1 MSVTRRQFL
10 SGVAISAAFGPFM
23 LDRAARAQTRKVR
36 HATIG
41 ASGQALSDVR
51 AFARHPAFELV
62 AVADV
67 DLCVVSRLQET
78 FPQVRVYQDWRELL
92 KKEKGRLDSINVSTP
107 DHMHAV
113 IAMEAMR
120 QGLHVYVQKPL
131 ANTVHEVRAMTEM
144 ARRQRVVTQM
154 GIQVSSSVPQ
164 RLGEAVVRSGVIG
177 KVTEVHTFS
186 NKSWGQEGPAP
197 AGSDPAPPTLDWEGW
212 VGVGEMRPYKKGVFH
227 PGEWR
232 RRVGFGT
239 GTLGDMGCHI
249 FSPPYRALSL
259 TSPLSITSHGP
270 APADGNW
277 AVRGRY
283 HYVYPGTEITAN
295 KTVDVWWYD
304 GSERPP
310 DAIAALVDGKLPDQG
325 TVFVGT
331 EGALLLPHGG
341 NEPLLYPQAKFTSR
355 ANWPT
360 IEPRDHY
367 GEFLDAVLASGKCSA
382 GFDYAGPL
390 SESVLLGNV
399 AAWYP
404 GEKLE
409 LDARTLRITNK
420 SEASERLTRTYRKGW
435 PGVKELQK

>member
-1 MSVTRRQFL
+1 MSVTRRQFINR
-10 SGVAISAAFGPFM
+10 VAVSAAFGPF
-23 LDRAARAQTRKVR
+23 LWRPTTSAQTRRVR

-51 AFARHPAFELV
+51 AFARHPAFELT

-78 FPQVRVYQDWRELL
+78 FPNVRVYQDWRELL

-107 DHMHAV
+107 DHMHAP
-113 IAMEAMR
+113 IAMAAMR

-131 ANTVHEVRAMTEM
+131 AATVHEVRAMTEL
-144 ARRQRVVTQM
+144 ARRTGVVTQM

-177 KVTEVHTFS
+177 KIREVHTFS

-197 AGSDPAPPTLDWEGW
+197 AGSDPVPPTLDWDEW
-212 VGVGEMRPYKKGVFH
+212 IGVGEPRPYKKGAFH

-232 RRVGFGT
+232 KRVGFGT

-249 FSPPYRALSL
+249 FSPPYRALAL

-283 HYVYPGTEITAN
+283 HYVYPGTDITEG

-310 DAIAALVDGKLPDQG
+310 DAIAALTDGKLPDQG
-325 TVFVGT
+325 AVFVGT
-331 EGALLLPHGG
+331 EGTLLLPHGG
-341 NEPLLYPQAKFTSR
+341 NEPLLFPQSKFTGRQS
-355 ANWPT
+355 WPE
-360 IEPRDHY
+360 IAPRDHY
-367 GEFLDAVLASGKCSA
+367 AEFLDAVLANGQCSA

-390 SESVLLGNV
+390 SESVLLGNA

-404 GEKLE
+404 GVTLE
-409 LDARTLRITNK
+409 LDAKTLRITNK
-420 SEASERLTRTYRKGW
+420 PEASARLTREYRKGW
-435 PGVKELQK
+435 GVKGLS

>member
-10 SGVAISAAFGPFM
+10 RGVATSAAFGPF
-23 LDRAARAQTRKVR
+23 LIASRPSAQVRKVR

-41 ASGQALSDVR
+41 ASGQALSDVM
-51 AFARHPAFELV
+51 AFTKHPAFDLV

-67 DLCVVSRLQET
+67 DLCVVSRLQQT
-78 FPQVRVYQDWRELL
+78 FPNVRVYQDWRELL
-92 KKEKGRLDSINVSTP
+92 KKEKGRIDSINVSTP
-107 DHMHAV
+107 DHMHAP
-113 IAMEAMR
+113 IAMAAMR
-120 QGLHVYVQKPL
+120 QGTHVYVQKPL
-131 ANTVHEVRAMTEM
+131 ANTVHEVRMMTDL

-164 RLGEAVVRSGVIG
+164 RLGEAVVRAGAVG
-177 KVTEVHTFS
+177 KIKEVHTFS
-186 NKSWGQEGPAP
+186 NKSWGQEGPVP
-197 AGSDPAPPTLDWEGW
+197 SGSDPVPPTLEWDEWL
-212 VGVGEMRPYKKGVFH
+212 GVAEPRPYKRGVFH

-249 FSPPYRALSL
+249 FSPPYRALGL

-283 HYVYPGTEITAN
+283 HYVYPGTDVTEG
-295 KTVDVWWYD
+295 KTIDVWWYD

-310 DAIAALVDGKLPDQG
+310 TEIFERVDGKLPDQG

-331 EGALLLPHGG
+331 EGTLLLPHGAQQ
-341 NEPLLYPQAKFTSR
+341 PLLFPSAKFASR
-355 ANWPT
+355 AWPE
-360 IEPRDHY
+360 IAPRDHY
-367 GEFLDAVLASGKCSA
+367 GEFLDAVLAHGTCSA

-404 GEKLE
+404 NEALE
-409 LDARTLRITNK
+409 LDAQSLRFPK
-420 SEASERLTRTYRKGW
+420 KPEATARLTRTYRKGW
-435 PGVKELQK
+435 PTKGLT

>member
-10 SGVAISAAFGPFM
+10 SGVAASAAFGPF
-23 LDRAARAQTRKVR
+23 LLASRGGAQTRKVR

-51 AFARHPAFELV
+51 AFAKHPAFDLV

-67 DLCVVSRLQET
+67 DLCIVSRLQEM
-78 FPQVRVYQDWRELL
+78 FPKVRIYQDWRELL
-92 KKEKGRLDSINVSTP
+92 KKEKGNLDSINVSIP
-107 DHMHAV
+107 DHMHAPV
-113 IAMEAMR
+113 AMAAMR

-131 ANTVHEVRAMTEM
+131 ANTVHEVRALTEL
-144 ARRQRVVTQM
+144 ARQQRVVTQM

-164 RLGEAVVRSGVIG
+164 RLGEAVVRSGAIG
-177 KVTEVHTFS
+177 KITEVHTFS
-186 NKSWGQEGPAP
+186 NKSWGQEGPVP
-197 AGSDPAPPTLDWEGW
+197 AGSDPVPATLDWDEW
-212 VGVGEMRPYKKGVFH
+212 VGVGEMRPFRKAAYH

-249 FSPPYRALSL
+249 FSPPYRALGL

-283 HYVYPGTEITAN
+283 HYVYPGTDITEG

-310 DAIAALVDGKLPDQG
+310 EAIVARTDGKLPDQG

-331 EGALLLPHGG
+331 EGTLLLPHGG
-341 NEPLLYPQAKFTSR
+341 NEPLLYPQAKFTGR
-355 ANWPT
+355 TWPE
-360 IEPRDHY
+360 IAPRDHY
-367 GEFLDAVLASGKCSA
+367 GEFLDAVLANGRCSA

-399 AAWYP
+399 AAWFP
-404 GEKLE
+404 GETLE
-409 LDARTLRITNK
+409 LDAKALRFPK
-420 SEASERLTRTYRKGW
+420 KPEASAHLTRAYRKGW
-435 PGVKELQK
+435 PVKGLA